1 MPKIDP
7 SIVESVV
14 SAASAAIYRRDFAAF
29 EAFAGAEDVTNPAQF
44 AAWREHLIKQTALAY
59 STVQRKLTSVR
70 MVMREAAARGL
81 ISKAAFADFQF
92 VRGPQARTM
101 KGRGERPF
109 SKTRISPE
117 DMRRLCEA
125 PDASTLLGV
134 RDRALLLTM
143 ASSGAR
149 ISEVVTLAVDRVL
162 ANGQGHG
169 ILVNGKTDVEWRRAP
184 LSAEAGGAIAD
195 WLAARPVASPYVFNA
210 FDGSGERV
218 ATRHVS
224 RTAAWQMV
232 QKYAGQV
239 GLAHVKPHDFR
250 RFVATSLVRKNPRQA
265 QLALGHKSL
274 QTTYKHYVLD
284 ELEDGV
290 VDGLF

>member
-1 MPKIDP
+1 MNEVNADLVK
-7 SIVESVV
+7 SVV
-14 SAASAAIYRRDFAAF
+14 SPGSAATYAHDFAAF
-29 EAFAGAEDVTNPAQF
+29 EAFAGPQGVTNPVQF
-44 AAWREHLIKQTALAY
+44 AAWRTHLIEHTSLSRATILRMLTA
-59 STVQRKLTSVR
+59 VRSVI
-70 MVMREAAARGL
+70 REAAERGL
-81 ISKAAFADFQF
+81 IPRDTYSEFLF
-92 VRGPQARTM
+92 VRVPQARTM
-101 KGRGERPF
+101 KGRGVRPYN
-109 SKTRISPE
+109 KTHITPE

>member
-44 AAWREHLIKQTALAY
+44 AAWREHLIKQTTLAHA
-59 STVQRKLTSVR
+59 TVQRMLTSVR
-70 MVMREAAARGL
+70 MVMREAAARAL
-81 ISKAAFADFQF
+81 ISKAAYADFQF
-92 VRGPQARTM
+92 VRSAQARTM
-101 KGRGERPF
+101 KGRERPF
-109 SKTRISPE
+109 NKTRLTSE
-117 DMRRLCEA
+117 DVRRLCDA
-125 PDASTLLGV
+125 RDASTLLGL
-134 RDRALLLTM
+134 RDRALLLTL

-149 ISEVVTLAVDRVL
+149 ISEVVTLAVDHVL
-162 ANGQGHG
+162 ANGQGRG

-184 LSAEAGGAIAD
+184 LSAEAGEAIAA
-195 WLAARPVASPYVFNA
+195 WLAARPVQSPCVFNA
-210 FDGSGERV
+210 FDGSGARV
-218 ATRHVS
+218 AVRHIS
-224 RTAAWQMV
+224 RTAAWQSV
-232 QKYAGQV
+232 QKYAGQL
-239 GLAHVKPHDFR
+239 GLDHVKPHDFR
-250 RFVATSLVRKNPRQA
+250 RFVATSLVRRNPRQA

-290 VDGLF
+290 VDNLF